1 MAVPTRSNRWRPKE
15 ESRKTKHFGNEEKK
29 KEKSLNRSRSF
40 ETQSRKQS
48 SYLLCLFPACMEI
61 SPPALFP
68 AVHDLKCFYSTNTRQ
83 DAFVHSCFNT
93 AMPLIWAKSK
103 TLNQVWEIL
112 CRGWILESRPP
123 SGRIIFA
130 AGWSPLT
137 MGGIRRE
144 WKCWQRDSVNW
155 WRTHFFCGSQRQNP

>member
-29 KEKSLNRSRSF
+29 KRNPWTDPGPLRLRVENSPAIYYAYFQHAWK
-40 ETQSRKQS
+40 
-48 SYLLCLFPACMEI
+48 FPLQPFFLQFMTWNG
-61 SPPALFP
+61 
-68 AVHDLKCFYSTNTRQ
+68 FYSTNTRQ

-155 WRTHFFCGSQRQNP
+155 WRTHFFCGSQGQNP